1 MGRSRLL
8 DEIAAAAREY
18 TNSGDESFPE
28 GILVGVM
35 GMVDATVIWWLDQRD
50 ETLDLMVGRLSRH
63 VTLVL
68 QDALAAHGIHLDP
81 AVELE
86 PFVGE

>member
-1 MGRSRLL
+1 
-8 DEIAAAAREY
+8 
-18 TNSGDESFPE
+18 
-28 GILVGVM
+28 M